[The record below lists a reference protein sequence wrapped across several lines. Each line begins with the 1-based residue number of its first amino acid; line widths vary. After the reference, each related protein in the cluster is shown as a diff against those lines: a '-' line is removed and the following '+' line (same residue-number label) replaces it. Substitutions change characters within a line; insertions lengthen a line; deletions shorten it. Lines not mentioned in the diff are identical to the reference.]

1 MGRKSRLS
9 RVETHWI
16 VISSRVFSHHDSF
29 ARYSSHGRSLQW
41 AGHLLGPRRHI
52 RLLIVQIIKSP
63 SQVPI
68 HPFTQFYKF
77 DISGVCLNIN
87 YPTTDFIFAV
97 PHWWYCIP
105 WNISRNGWFYPHII
119 PHLLININ
127 LPIAI
132 PWLCLCVNIY
142 VYIYIIYY
150 IYIYIYIIA
159 ILNAFPRIQ
168 GPAPKNMRVLWYI
181 YTYIYNGCK

>member
-1 MGRKSRLS
+1 MGCS
-9 RVETHWI
+9 I
-16 VISSRVFSHHDSF
+16 
-29 ARYSSHGRSLQW
+29 
-41 AGHLLGPRRHI
+41 GHLLGPRRHI

-132 PWLCLCVNIY
+132 PWLCICVNIC
-142 VYIYIIYY
+142 VYIYILY
-150 IYIYIYIIA
+150 ILHIYIYIIA

-168 GPAPKNMRVLWYI
+168 GPAPKNMSVLWYI
-181 YTYIYNGCK
+181 YTYKYI